1 MAGIRVTEQNFDEM
15 RRAMVVSQL
24 RTTGV
29 NDPRVVAAMGD
40 VPRERF
46 VPADKAPLAY
56 ADLPLPIGGQ
66 REINPPM
73 VTGRLLTE
81 AEVVPGEKVLV
92 VGAGTGYTAEL
103 LRRLGAEVVALEQD
117 ADLLA
122 IGERAA
128 PGVAWVKG
136 ALTAGCREGA
146 PYALIVIDGAVEEIP
161 AAIVDQLAEG
171 GRLVGAL
178 VDEGVTRLVSGVR
191 VAGGFGTQAFADAFA
206 ARLPGFA
213 RPAAFSF

>member
-1 MAGIRVTEQNFDEM
+1 VTEQNFEQM

-29 NDPRVVAAMGD
+29 SDARVVAAMGA

-46 VPADKAPLAY
+46 VPAGKAKLAY
-56 ADLPLPIGGQ
+56 ADMALPIGGG
-66 REINPPM
+66 RALNPPM

-81 AEVVPGEKVLV
+81 AQVVPGDHALV
-92 VGAGTGYTAEL
+92 VGAATGYTAAL
-103 LRRLGAEVVALEQD
+103 LERLGATVVALEED

-122 IGERAA
+122 IGRQAV
-128 PGVAWVKG
+128 PGAIWVNG
-136 ALTAGCREGA
+136 ALAAGSAEGA
-146 PYALIVIDGAVEEIP
+146 PYSLILLDGAVEEIP
-161 AAIVDQLAEG
+161 QALIDQLAEG

-178 VDEGVTRLVSGVR
+178 IEDGVARLVSGTR
-191 VAGGFGTQAFADAFA
+191 VGRGFGTRAFADADTA
-206 ARLPGFA
+206 HLPGFA